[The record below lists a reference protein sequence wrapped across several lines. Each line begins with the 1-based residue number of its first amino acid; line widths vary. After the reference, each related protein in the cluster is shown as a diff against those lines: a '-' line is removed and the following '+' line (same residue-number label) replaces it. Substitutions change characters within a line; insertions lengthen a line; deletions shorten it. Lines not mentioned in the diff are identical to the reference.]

1 MKATYP
7 FTYILIFLV
16 SVMSVRA
23 QEPID
28 RFSRIEKKLKDL
40 AETEEPG
47 LKGKV
52 DLSVSAVPIQEFLR
66 SIALANQ
73 VNINVDPTLS
83 IKVTNNFSEESV
95 QNILVFLCKQ
105 YDLDIE
111 IFGTIISVFK
121 FVPKGVT
128 QNYVPVN
135 YRISYS
141 SYNDMVSFDL
151 KNDTL
156 INVVKKITA
165 LTGKNIVLFPGLANT
180 TVSGFIQ
187 KASLESALDKLC
199 ISNDLKLN
207 KTEDNFF
214 VIEKKIT
221 QAEAGQ
227 QGNQARSTYTAG
239 SFTIK
244 TEMDTVSRNW
254 LVTFEVNNVPVSDI
268 IKDLT
273 KKLKLNYFL
282 YSEVKGNCTLAI
294 KGMTFDEVLKQLFKG
309 TDFTYKKENN
319 IYLIGDRK
327 LEGLRV
333 TKLIQLQ
340 YRSVDVLTE
349 NIPADIRKDVDLKP
363 FPELNSI
370 IVSGSAPA
378 IVEIETFI
386 NLMDRTVPLV
396 MIEVIVID
404 VNKTKTVSTGI
415 TAGKGDSIKS
425 GGTLLPGVNYT
436 LNASALNSVFNSL
449 SGNGVVNLG
458 KVTPD
463 FYVSL
468 KALEDRKNIRIRSTP
483 KLSTLNGHEA
493 SMRIGQTQ
501 YYLIETQNVTG
512 SLNPQTIVTRQWN
525 PVKADLV
532 ITINP
537 MVSGDEQV
545 TLKVEVEFSSFTTTP
560 TQNAPPGVAT
570 RQFKSL
576 IRVKNDEMVVLG
588 GLEETENSETGSGVP
603 FLARIPVI
611 KWLFSQKTKTDRN
624 SRLIIIIRP
633 KIIS

>member
-1 MKATYP
+1 MNVKHFFIYLLVFFILV
-7 FTYILIFLV
+7 FTAQ
-16 SVMSVRA
+16 A
-23 QEPID
+23 QESAERLIK
-28 RFSRIEKKLKDL
+28 IEKKLKDL

-52 DLSVSAVPIQEFLR
+52 DLSVSSVPIQEFLR

-73 VNINVDPTLS
+73 VNINVDPMLN
-83 IKVTNNFSEESV
+83 IKVTNNFSDESV

-111 IFGTIISVFK
+111 VFGTIISIFK
-121 FVPKGVT
+121 FVPKSMT
-128 QNYVPVN
+128 QNYVPVS

-156 INVVKKITA
+156 INVVKRITA
-165 LTGKNIVLFPGLANT
+165 VTGRNIVLFPGLANA

-199 ISNDLKLN
+199 MANDLKLN

-214 VIEKKIT
+214 VIEKKLT
-221 QAEAGQ
+221 VAEAGQ
-227 QGNQARSTYTAG
+227 QGNQSKSAYTPG

-244 TEMDTVSRNW
+244 TELDTATRNW
-254 LVTFEVNNVPVSDI
+254 LVSFEVNNTPVSDI
-268 IKDLT
+268 IRDIT

-282 YSEVKGNCTLAI
+282 YSEIKGNCTLSI
-294 KGMTFDEVLKQLFKG
+294 KGMTFDDVLRQLFKG

-340 YRSVDVLTE
+340 YRSVEVLTE

-386 NLMDRTVPLV
+386 SLMDRTVPLV

-404 VNKTKTVSTGI
+404 VNKNRTVSTGI

-436 LNASALNSVFNSL
+436 LNANALNSVFNSL

-532 ITINP
+532 ISINP

-545 TLKVEVEFSSFTTTP
+545 TLKVEVEFSNFTTTP
-560 TQNAPPGVAT
+560 TQNAPPAVAT
-570 RQFKSL
+570 RQFKSM

-603 FLARIPVI
+603 FLARVPII
-611 KWLFSQKTKTDRN
+611 KWFFSQKTKTDRN